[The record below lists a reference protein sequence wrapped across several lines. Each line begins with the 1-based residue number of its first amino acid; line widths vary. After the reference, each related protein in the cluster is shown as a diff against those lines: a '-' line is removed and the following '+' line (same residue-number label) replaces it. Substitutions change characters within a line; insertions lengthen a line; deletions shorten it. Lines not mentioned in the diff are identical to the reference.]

1 MVTCTLHYIFLTR
14 KLSNVEEKI
23 LMANKNHLT
32 VELIATNFETEKVI
46 IF

>member
-1 MVTCTLHYIFLTR
+1 MVTCTLYYIFLTR

-32 VELIATNFETEKVI
+32 VELIATTFAT
-46 IF
+46 